1 MNFDIDVFTE
11 SLLNK
16 INPFIDK
23 LINKEFLD
31 CDKFMRTVDAF
42 IYETTGD
49 ESILDRYTDSRK
61 NERLETFRL
70 FIEKLQ
76 CRADEFVNSLN
87 DELVEDKIIYNS
99 KALISSYIIYL
110 IMGHMITMYPE
121 KFKSENELY
130 SNKNY

>member
-11 SLLNK
+11 SLLDK
-16 INPFIDK
+16 ISPFIDK
-23 LINKEFLD
+23 LINKESLD

-49 ESILDRYTDSRK
+49 ESILDRYIDSK
-61 NERLETFRL
+61 KTERLETFKL

-76 CRADEFVNSLN
+76 CRADEFTNSLN
-87 DELVEDKIIYNS
+87 DELIEDKIIYNS

-110 IMGHMITMYPE
+110 IMGHMIAMYPE
-121 KFKSENELY
+121 KFQSENELY